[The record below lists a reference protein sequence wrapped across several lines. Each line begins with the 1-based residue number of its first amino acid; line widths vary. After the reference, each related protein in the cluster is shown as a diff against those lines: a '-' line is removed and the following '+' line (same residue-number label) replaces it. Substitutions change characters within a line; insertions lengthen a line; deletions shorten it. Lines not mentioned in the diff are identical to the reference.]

1 MPRRR
6 APLSEQP
13 EIGPSTAQ
21 QPEVSH
27 DECHESAACTHEPD
41 EQQLLEMLADY
52 FSILRQWSLNG
63 RSDDNLAPDSTT
75 EQQ

>member
-6 APLSEQP
+6 APLRDQL
-13 EIGPSTAQ
+13 EIGRSTAL
-21 QPEVSH
+21 QPEVSNNEGH
-27 DECHESAACTHEPD
+27 DSAASNHAPD

-52 FSILRQWSLNG
+52 FSILREWSLNG

-75 EQQ
+75 EQR